1 MNTEE
6 LVDEALVGVRD
17 FLASTPPIEPED
29 WEDSPKTLYVGGDNL
44 IDHTKVAR
52 LRFDWELIP
61 EAGVSVSD
69 SNQIAHLIT
78 KALKPDLV
86 DIIENGDIEI
96 VNDPMLKSMNGAN
109 KLGKVPQKVIIEEL
123 VWYRE
128 HFPRKNAYE
137 YTLFLLLRV
146 DWN

>member
-1 MNTEE
+1 M
-6 LVDEALVGVRD
+6 
-17 FLASTPPIEPED
+17 
-29 WEDSPKTLYVGGDNL
+29 
-44 IDHTKVAR
+44 
-52 LRFDWELIP
+52 
-61 EAGVSVSD
+61 
-69 SNQIAHLIT
+69 
-78 KALKPDLV
+78 V

-109 KLGKVPQKVIIEEL
+109 KLGKTPQKVVIEEL

-128 HFPRKNAYE
+128 HFQKKNAYE